1 MMKERPILFNA
12 EMVNAVRADRKTQTR
27 RIVKSCPHPNTER
40 VQNFYGE
47 TWDWLRYDGLRLGS
61 FTCPYGKIGDQIWV
75 RETFRIT
82 EPSDCGCS
90 DHCNCNFGGP
100 AYRATSPD
108 DEEKWT
114 PSIHMPRCAS
124 RIQLEITGVRVER
137 LNDISEEDAAA
148 EGLNLEQMSS
158 NPECGGSYI
167 CGQYGFLNLWESIY
181 GADSWKDNPWV
192 WVLEFEQIKPVSIA
206 LVKGCTDTQE
216 ETVSA

>member
-1 MMKERPILFNA
+1 VKERPILFNA
-12 EMVNAVRADRKTQTR
+12 EMVNAVLSGRKTQTR
-27 RIVKSCPHPNTER
+27 RIVPEKVLDEYYNYDEHCDAVMPSGISCTRQYEKEFFLDR
-40 VQNFYGE
+40 CKQGE
-47 TWDWLRYDGLRLGS
+47 V
-61 FTCPYGKIGDQIWV
+61 GDQLWV

-148 EGLNLEQMSS
+148 EGCDKSKSVAARTIGWCETPVRAFNR
-158 NPECGGSYI
+158 
-167 CGQYGFLNLWESIY
+167 LWKQIY
-181 GADSWKDNPWV
+181 GADSWNGNPWV
-192 WVLEFEQIKPVSIA
+192 WVVEFKKI
-206 LVKGCTDTQE
+206 
-216 ETVSA
+216 ETPTSQ

>member
-75 RETFRIT
+75 RETFSETDYRT
-82 EPSDCGCS
+82 
-90 DHCNCNFGGP
+90 
-100 AYRATSPD
+100 AYRAD
-108 DEEKWT
+108 INDGIHCIVEKWT
-114 PSIHMPRCAS
+114 PSIHMPRSAS

>member
-40 VQNFYGE
+40 VHNFYGE
-47 TWDWLRYDGLRLGS
+47 TWDWLRYDGSRLGS
-61 FTCPYGKIGDQIWV
+61 FICPYGKIGDQIWV
-75 RETFRIT
+75 RETFSETDYRT
-82 EPSDCGCS
+82 
-90 DHCNCNFGGP
+90 
-100 AYRATSPD
+100 AYRAD
-108 DEEKWT
+108 INDGIHCIVEKWT
-114 PSIHMPRCAS
+114 PSIHMPRWAS

-148 EGLNLEQMSS
+148 EGCDKSKSVAARTIGWCETPLRAFNR
-158 NPECGGSYI
+158 
-167 CGQYGFLNLWESIY
+167 LWKQIY
-181 GADSWKDNPWV
+181 GADSWNANPWV
-192 WVLEFEQIKPVSIA
+192 WVVEFEQIKPVSIA